1 MSPLLSTFGAG
12 SSRSRGLGAG
22 LKRQEAVYA
31 GYQSY
36 TPNASAV
43 NWTHSDFGEAGV
55 DRMILLD
62 VKKGGTTAV
71 CNTVSTPFGNATNV
85 SGTAHTTNQ
94 TDTGWWYITTDS
106 ATTSGTLGV
115 TFNST
120 FSDTAVFVWIIYG
133 YSGNPTRVTGTHGNA
148 GSQTFTNSCSAGQ
161 FNFVGG
167 GWRGS
172 GAHGLTFNANGS
184 QTYNG
189 FEAIKAQEIV
199 NESTTYATF
208 CVGPTDFKTTS
219 PAGFSRAPTTSFSE
233 AMTYT
238 RASNTFGYEVV
249 TV

>member
-1 MSPLLSTFGAG
+1 MSPLLTTLGGG
-12 SSRSRGLGAG
+12 SSRGFGRGGM
-22 LKRQEAVYA
+22 KRQEVVYA
-31 GYQSY
+31 GYQAY
-36 TPNASAV
+36 TPNASFV
-43 NWTHSDFGEAGV
+43 NWTHNDFGEAGV
-55 DRMILLD
+55 NRMILLD

-85 SGTAHTTNQ
+85 SGTAHTSNQ
-94 TDTGWWYITTDS
+94 TDTGWWYIITDS

-115 TFNST
+115 SFNST

-133 YSGNPTRVTGTHGNA
+133 YSGTPTRVTGSHGNG
-148 GSQTFTNSCSAGQ
+148 GSQIFTNSWNAGE

-172 GAHGLTFNANGS
+172 GAHTLTFSDTG
-184 QTYNG
+184 TGLKDG
-189 FEAIKAQEIV
+189 FEVVKAQEIV

-208 CVGPTDFKTTS
+208 CVGPSTFKTTS
-219 PAGFSRAPTTSFSE
+219 PAGFSRANTASFSGS
-233 AMTYT
+233 MTYT